1 MAGDLADKLGASSI
15 SRQEILAELERWGI
29 RASSLGELS
38 LDQLGDLLQAIA
50 CIANGSDDD
59 NNKRR
64 QSTGHGG
71 SKNVVLSSLDKR
83 ILLALLSSK
92 GKISSIALSRETG
105 APLST
110 VQRRRKRLEAHFL
123 EASYLPR
130 VERLGWHIAMVFI
143 STQGGTAIEVGKELL
158 SWTKSVIRVSRAA
171 GMRATDIA
179 AEVIFNENKDLLDII
194 ERIKAIRGVR
204 NLFWVEVV
212 AELGKNDRCFEFI
225 IDRL

>member
-171 GMRATDIA
+171 EIGRAH
-179 AEVIFNENKDLLDII
+179 V
-194 ERIKAIRGVR
+194 
-204 NLFWVEVV
+204 
-212 AELGKNDRCFEFI
+212 
-225 IDRL
+225 